1 MNRKYILERLKNT
14 SVPKSIF
21 GIPVK
26 VVDKLPENID
36 FEYILYLL
44 ENKIPKTFFRKLKS
58 IHIEHLEE
66 FTKRDI
72 NALYKDGILFVTN
85 KQDNTD
91 DLLDDI
97 IHELAHHVETVFLED
112 VYADNEIK
120 DEFLKKRKQLAF
132 ELASEGYDI
141 PQGFHNDV
149 KFSQEIDTFLYKRVG
164 YRPLKMFG
172 LGIFVRPYAA
182 TSLREYFAV
191 GFEFFYLKNA
201 EELKKTCP
209 SLYNKIYYLHDLA

>member
-26 VVDKLPENID
+26 VVD
-36 FEYILYLL
+36 
-44 ENKIPKTFFRKLKS
+44 KLKS

-209 SLYNKIYYLHDLA
+209 SLYNKIYYLHNLA